1 MYSKLNCSHDQLM
14 QMLRPRSGVSEFI
27 KLKHEKAGDAHHQ
40 DHHADGH
47 VHYDGI
53 DFLGL
58 FAGAGVFPYAEQ
70 LKNAAN
76 RKNETDRRHQTD
88 RHQNET
94 DSIRC
99 ISVADETNARHTV
112 AVHFA

>member
-1 MYSKLNCSHDQLM
+1 M
-14 QMLRPRSGVSEFI
+14 QMICPRSGVSEFI
-27 KLKHEKAGDAHHQ
+27 KLKHEKAGDAQHQ
-40 DHHADGH
+40 KHHANGH
-47 VHYDGI
+47 VQYDCVY
-53 DFLGL
+53 FLRL
-58 FAGAGVFPYAEQ
+58 FAGAGVRAYAEQ
-70 LKNAAN
+70 LQNAAN

-112 AVHFA
+112 AVHFAQCHYRYGQYER